1 MGIDPNIEELKGK
14 DVIAMETVEE
24 NIVDFHYLENGKVES
39 KRIYGKRP
47 GIFKKYAL
55 VCGMVWDGIRKGE
68 GYEPCHD
75 FKNGRLFVPL
85 RGEKGVVHV
94 REDQYKEI
102 CLRNGQTFISCKG
115 GLEIPACKSH
125 EGNRKKMEEAHEIA
139 VNLGY
144 YPETEMAGKAGVCKE
159 EKVNPPAVL
168 VSIPFAEPAEEASFM
183 AHVLADAGLTAD
195 KLLMDC
201 WLDMEDADG
210 YKERYGIRD
219 DRVITGMCRT
229 FLEEMNSHGYP
240 CGIYASYD
248 WLTGCIHVDELPEHT
263 AYWCAQWGHHCDF
276 ARAAV
281 WQYTDRLEIGQ
292 RIFDGNLLLA
302 EGRSFP

>member
-1 MGIDPNIEELKGK
+1 MIIGIDVSEHNGIPDWRGIADWGVRFAMVRLGYGRGHLDERFYQNI
-14 DVIAMETVEE
+14 
-24 NIVDFHYLENGKVES
+24 NGALDAGLMVGAYYYS
-39 KRIYGKRP
+39 
-47 GIFKKYAL
+47 YAL
-55 VCGMVWDGIRKGE
+55 
-68 GYEPCHD
+68 
-75 FKNGRLFVPL
+75 
-85 RGEKGVVHV
+85 
-94 REDQYKEI
+94 
-102 CLRNGQTFISCKG
+102 
-115 GLEIPACKSH
+115 
-125 EGNRKKMEEAHEIA
+125 EEAEA
-139 VNLGY
+139 
-144 YPETEMAGKAGVCKE
+144 
-159 EKVNPPAVL
+159 
-168 VSIPFAEPAEEASFM
+168 AEEASFM
-183 AHVLADAGLTAD
+183 AHVLTDAGLTAD

-210 YKERYGIRD
+210 DKERYGIRD

-248 WLTGCIHVDELPEHT
+248 WLTGCIHVDELPDHT

-276 ARAAV
+276 AKAAV

>member
-47 GIFKKYAL
+47 DIFKKYAL

-75 FKNGRLFVPL
+75 FRNGHLFVPL
-85 RGEKGVVHV
+85 RGKKGVIHV

-102 CLRNGQTFISCKG
+102 CIRNGQTFISCKG
-115 GLEIPACKSH
+115 ELEIPACKSH

-144 YPETEMAGKAGVCKE
+144 YPETEMAGKAAACN
-159 EKVNPPAVL
+159 EKVKPPAVP
-168 VSIPFAEPAEEASFM
+168 VSIPFAEPADSYGGRERAKGKKKKPWKKG
-183 AHVLADAGLTAD
+183 LLLRDLLDAYPTKREIESGR
-195 KLLMDC
+195 
-201 WLDMEDADG
+201 WEH
-210 YKERYGIRD
+210 KEPERQKH
-219 DRVITGMCRT
+219 
-229 FLEEMNSHGYP
+229 FNS
-240 CGIYASYD
+240 
-248 WLTGCIHVDELPEHT
+248 
-263 AYWCAQWGHHCDF
+263 
-276 ARAAV
+276 RAA
-281 WQYTDRLEIGQ
+281 QSQKESELKEGLSLFYDMIGEWN
-292 RIFDGNLLLA
+292 G
-302 EGRSFP
+302 ESS

>member
-47 GIFKKYAL
+47 GVFKKYAL
-55 VCGMVWDGIRKGE
+55 VCGIVWDGIKKGE
-68 GYEPCHD
+68 GNEPCHD
-75 FKNGRLFVPL
+75 FKNGHLFVPL

-102 CLRNGQTFISCKG
+102 CIRNGQTFISCKG

-144 YPETEMAGKAGVCKE
+144 YPKSGAADVCTEELKT
-159 EKVNPPAVL
+159 PAP
-168 VSIPFAEPAEEASFM
+168 SIPLAEPADSYGSRK
-183 AHVLADAGLTAD
+183 GLTGKKKRSGKKGLFLQD
-195 KLLMDC
+195 LLDAYP
-201 WLDMEDADG
+201 MEREIESGKWDHVES
-210 YKERYGIRD
+210 ERQNH
-219 DRVITGMCRT
+219 
-229 FLEEMNSHGYP
+229 FNS
-240 CGIYASYD
+240 
-248 WLTGCIHVDELPEHT
+248 
-263 AYWCAQWGHHCDF
+263 
-276 ARAAV
+276 RAA
-281 WQYTDRLEIGQ
+281 QSQKESELKEGLSLFYDMIGEWN
-292 RIFDGNLLLA
+292 G
-302 EGRSFP
+302 ESS